1 MDRRRILI
9 IGRNGQVG
17 WELRRTLAP
26 LGGVVAIDFPE
37 IDLTDG
43 SSVRRWLT
51 ETRPALV
58 VNAAAYT
65 AVDRAES
72 EPEKCH
78 LINAVAPGILAQEA
92 RKLDALLVHYST
104 DYVFDGAKAGGGGYL
119 EDDPP
124 RPLGVYGRSKLAG
137 DLAVL
142 EAGGRHLIFRLC
154 WVYGTRGQNF
164 LLTIMRLAREREKLR
179 VVRDQV
185 GCPTWSRMIAEATAL
200 AVQQTLAAPDP
211 AAFTGLYHLAASGRT
226 SWHGFAEAIVRAM
239 PPEGRKCTGVEPI
252 ATAEYPTA
260 AKRPAFSVLCCD
272 KLKRTFGLQL
282 PDWEESLLAALD
294 VERQPPLAVARASA
308 ASPQPALSPGG
319 PQGPPSGPEPLRTGD
334 GRGGTSTP

>member
-1 MDRRRILI
+1 MDRPRILI

-26 LGGVVAIDFPE
+26 LGEILAIDFPE

-43 SSVRRWLT
+43 ASLRRWLT

-65 AVDRAES
+65 AVDKAES
-72 EPEKCH
+72 EAEKCH
-78 LINAVAPGILAQEA
+78 LINAVAPGILAEEA
-92 RKLDALLVHYST
+92 RKLEALLVHYST
-104 DYVFDGAKAGGGGYL
+104 DYVFDGAKGGDGGYQ

-124 RPLGVYGRSKLAG
+124 NPLGVYGRSKLAG
-137 DLAVL
+137 DLAVRA
-142 EAGGRHLIFRLC
+142 AGGRHLIFRLC

-200 AVQQTLAAPDP
+200 AVQQALRAPDP

-272 KLKRTFGLQL
+272 KLKRTFGLEL
-282 PDWEESLLAALD
+282 PDWEASLLAALD
-294 VERQPPLAVARASA
+294 VEREAPLAGSPGWA
-308 ASPQPALSPGG
+308 ASPQAGRSPGG
-319 PQGPPSGPEPLRTGD
+319 PEGPRSGFGPWGTGG
-334 GRGGTSTP
+334 GRGGTSTR